1 MFKNMFK
8 PLFKS
13 KKFIIGLSIVLFF
26 ILLGIFGPMIYRV
39 DPTEMTWDMEQAPS
53 STHPLGTDTYGRDIL
68 AQLLYG
74 IRSSLYVGFLAALIS
89 LVIGTIVGTFSAV
102 RRGIT
107 DDLLMSFTNIVLT
120 TPSILIAILIASYL
134 DVRSIEMI
142 AVILG
147 LFQWPW
153 FARAIR
159 AQLMSV
165 LSREYV
171 YLSKMAGY
179 GDFRLIVEDLI
190 PTIATYAFMSFV
202 LFING
207 GIMGEASLSLI
218 GLGPTEGI
226 SLGTILQWSV
236 MMDAIR
242 RGLWWWFV
250 PPGLAI
256 VAITSSLLV
265 ISTAMDEVFNPR
277 LREE

>member
-26 ILLGIFGPMIYRV
+26 ILLGIFGPMIYRA

-89 LVIGTIVGTFSAV
+89 LVIGTIIGTFSAV
-102 RRGIT
+102 KRGIT

-250 PPGLAI
+250 PPGIAI
-256 VAITSSLLV
+256 VAVTASLLV
-265 ISTAMDEVFNPR
+265 ISTAMDEVFNPK

>member
-26 ILLGIFGPMIYRV
+26 ILLGIFGPMIYRA

-89 LVIGTIVGTFSAV
+89 LVIGTIIGTFSAV
-102 RRGIT
+102 KRGIT

-190 PTIATYAFMSFV
+190 PSIATYAFMSFV

-250 PPGLAI
+250 PPGIAI
-256 VAITSSLLV
+256 VAVTSSLLV
-265 ISTAMDEVFNPR
+265 ISTAMDEVFNPK

>member
-102 RRGIT
+102 KRGIT

-226 SLGTILQWSV
+226 SLGIILQWSV

-250 PPGLAI
+250 PPGIAI
-256 VAITSSLLV
+256 VAVTASLLI
-265 ISTAMDEVFNPR
+265 ISTTMDEVFI
-277 LREE
+277 LY

>member
-26 ILLGIFGPMIYRV
+26 ILLGIFGPMIYRA

-89 LVIGTIVGTFSAV
+89 LVIGTIIGTFSAV
-102 RRGIT
+102 KRGIT

-250 PPGLAI
+250 PPGIAI
-256 VAITSSLLV
+256 VAVTSSLLV
-265 ISTAMDEVFNPR
+265 ISTAMDEVFNPK

>member
-89 LVIGTIVGTFSAV
+89 LVIGTIIGTFSAV
-102 RRGIT
+102 KRGIT

-250 PPGLAI
+250 PPGIAI
-256 VAITSSLLV
+256 VAVTSSLLV
-265 ISTAMDEVFNPR
+265 ISTAMDEVFNPK

>member
-1 MFKNMFK
+1 
-8 PLFKS
+8 
-13 KKFIIGLSIVLFF
+13 GV
-26 ILLGIFGPMIYRV
+26 R
-39 DPTEMTWDMEQAPS
+39 T
-53 STHPLGTDTYGRDIL
+53 
-68 AQLLYG
+68 
-74 IRSSLYVGFLAALIS
+74 SLYIGFLAAIIS
-89 LVIGTIVGTFSAV
+89 LIIGTIVGTFAAV
-102 RRGIT
+102 KRGVV
-107 DDLLMSFTNIVLT
+107 DEVLMAFTNIILT

-134 DVRSIEMI
+134 RVRSIEI
-142 AVILG
+142 VALILG

-165 LSREYV
+165 ISREYV
-171 YLSKMAGY
+171 YLSIMAGY
-179 GDFRLIVEDLI
+179 SDLKLIVEDLI

-218 GLGPTEGI
+218 GLGPTQGI
-226 SLGTILQWSV
+226 SLGIMLQWAV
-236 MMDAIR
+236 LMEAVR

-250 PPGLAI
+250 PPGIAI
-256 VAITSSLLV
+256 VAITSSLLI

>member
-26 ILLGIFGPMIYRV
+26 ILLGIFGPMIYRA

-89 LVIGTIVGTFSAV
+89 LVIGTIIGTFSAV
-102 RRGIT
+102 KRGIT

-179 GDFRLIVEDLI
+179 GDFRLIFEDLI

-250 PPGLAI
+250 PPGIAI
-256 VAITSSLLV
+256 VAVTSSLLV
-265 ISTAMDEVFNPR
+265 ISTAMDEVFNPK

>member
-1 MFKNMFK
+1 
-8 PLFKS
+8 
-13 KKFIIGLSIVLFF
+13 
-26 ILLGIFGPMIYRV
+26 LL
-39 DPTEMTWDMEQAPS
+39 
-53 STHPLGTDTYGRDIL
+53 H
-68 AQLLYG
+68 G
-74 IRSSLYVGFLAALIS
+74 IRASLYVGFLASIIS

-102 RRGIT
+102 KRGMV

-120 TPSILIAILIASYL
+120 TPSVLIAILIASYL
-134 DVRSIEMI
+134 NVRSLEVI
-142 AVILG
+142 ALILG

-171 YLSKMAGY
+171 YLSRMAGY
-179 GDFRLIVEDLI
+179 SDFRLIIEDLI

-218 GLGPTEGI
+218 GLGPTQGI
-226 SLGTILQWSV
+226 SLGIMLQWAV
-236 MMDAIR
+236 MMDAMR

-250 PPGLAI
+250 PPGIAI
-256 VAITSSLLV
+256 VAVTTSLLI

>member
-1 MFKNMFK
+1 MIR
-8 PLFKS
+8 PLFKN
-13 KKFIIGLSIVLFF
+13 KKFIIGFSIFLFF
-26 ILLGIFGPMIYRV
+26 LFLGIFGPVFYKV
-39 DPTEMTWDMEQAPS
+39 DPTEMTWDYEQPPS
-53 STHPLGTDTYGRDIL
+53 SAHPLGTDTYGRDVL
-68 AQLLYG
+68 AQLLHG
-74 IRSSLYVGFLAALIS
+74 IRSSLYIGFLAAIIS
-89 LVIGTIVGTFSAV
+89 LVIGTIIGSFSAV
-102 RRGIT
+102 KRGIV
-107 DDLLMSFTNIVLT
+107 DDVLMGITNIVLT

-134 DVRSIEMI
+134 KVRSVEMV

-165 LSREYV
+165 MSREYV
-171 YLSKMAGY
+171 YLSVMAGY
-179 GDFRLIVEDLI
+179 SDLRLVIEDLI

-207 GIMGEASLSLI
+207 GIMGEAGLSLI
-218 GLGPTEGI
+218 GLGPTQGI
-226 SLGTILQWSV
+226 SLGIMLQWAV
-236 MMDAIR
+236 LMEAVR

-256 VAITSSLLV
+256 VAVTASLLV